1 LSYEQT
7 EEKNQQSFSDRFY
20 YRVPVSLVYCAH
32 ICFAVQPHY
41 RFYEPFG
48 EWFYWTVINT
58 LVGCTLIF
66 NRAGTAF
73 SIIGLINAGRKN
85 MGGKG
90 FAIIGIILAELQAVL
105 YVFGLLVYL
114 IQKLCAGAGP

>member
-1 LSYEQT
+1 MSKPKKKISKSSVTGFVTAFLSPWFIVLIFVLLS
-7 EEKNQQSFSDRFY
+7 NN
-20 YRVPVSLVYCAH
+20 
-32 ICFAVQPHY
+32 IIG
-41 RFYEPFG
+41 FYEPFG
-48 EWFYWTVINT
+48 EWFYWTVINI

-90 FAIIGIILAELQAVL
+90 FAITGIILAELQAVL
-105 YVFGLLVYL
+105 YVFGIFVYL

>member
-1 LSYEQT
+1 MNKPKKKISKASVAGFVTAFLSPFFT
-7 EEKNQQSFSDRFY
+7 VLIFVLLSCR
-20 YRVPVSLVYCAH
+20 
-32 ICFAVQPHY
+32 IIG
-41 RFYEPFG
+41 FYEPFG
-48 EWFYWTVINT
+48 EWFYWTVVNV

-73 SIIGLINAGRKN
+73 SIIGLINSGRKY

-90 FAIIGIILAELQAVL
+90 FAIAGIILAELQAVL
-105 YVFGLLVYL
+105 YAFGLFVYL